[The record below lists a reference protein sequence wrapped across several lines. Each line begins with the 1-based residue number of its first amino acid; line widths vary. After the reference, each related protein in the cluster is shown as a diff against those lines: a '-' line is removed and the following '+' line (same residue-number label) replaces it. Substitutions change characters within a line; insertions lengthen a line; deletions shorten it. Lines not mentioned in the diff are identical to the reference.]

1 MSLLY
6 SSAIPTERIAA
17 VEAALVKAFN
27 TTDVTG
33 ITLLAGGLSGSAVY
47 KIVTGGQPYVL
58 KLITPNNAIAIP
70 DSLTLA
76 AAAGIA
82 PPLRYEDKQQGIVIS
97 DFIDNKPVRGIFAPD
112 TLAVELGRAIRTLH
126 EIPYNG
132 EGKDLFET
140 VDGMI
145 EQFRKTNMLSGPLFD
160 ECFQYYGT
168 IRSRYPR
175 TASDKVFS
183 HNDLNPSN
191 ILCDGEKIWIIDWD
205 VAALNDRYVDL
216 ANVANFFVQ
225 TKEQESALLHAYF
238 NGAVDDYKMAR
249 FYVMRQVCRI
259 IYSLLMFQLA
269 LQQKP
274 AGYEH
279 DQQMEGNDLRAFGSL
294 MALGKLSLAAY
305 EGQFMYG
312 KALFNEAVQQM
323 RTSRFADAIA
333 QFEQ

>member
-1 MSLLY
+1 MTLLY

-17 VEAALVKAFN
+17 IETVLVKVFN
-27 TTDVTG
+27 TTDVTS
-33 ITLLAGGLSGSAVY
+33 ISLLAGGLSGSAVY
-47 KIVTGGQPYVL
+47 KIVISGRPYVL
-58 KLITPNNAIAIP
+58 KLTSPNNTTEIP
-70 DSLTLA
+70 GSLALA

-82 PPLRYEDKQQGIVIS
+82 PALIYEDKLEGIVIS

-112 TLAVELGRAIRTLH
+112 KLVAELGRAIKTVH
-126 EIPYNG
+126 ETPYND

-145 EQFRKTNMLSGPLFD
+145 EQFRKTNMLSGALFD
-160 ECFQYYGT
+160 ECFQHYET

-191 ILCDGEKIWIIDWD
+191 ILCDGERIWIIDWD
-205 VAALNDRYVDL
+205 VAYLNDRYVDL
-216 ANVANFFVQ
+216 ANAANFFVQ
-225 TKEQESALLHAYF
+225 TKEQESALLNAYF
-238 NGAVDDYKMAR
+238 NGAVDDHKMTR

-294 MALGKLSLAAY
+294 MALGKLSLAEY

-312 KALFNEAVQQM
+312 KALFNEAVHQM
-323 RTSRFADAIA
+323 RTPRFADAIA
-333 QFEQ
+333 QFE

>member
-17 VEAALVKAFN
+17 IEAVLVKVFN

-33 ITLLAGGLSGSAVY
+33 ISLLAGGLSGSAVY
-47 KIVTGGQPYVL
+47 KIVIGGRPYVL
-58 KLITPNNAIAIP
+58 KLTPSGGTTPIP
-70 DSLTLA
+70 GSLALA

-82 PPLRYEDKQQGIVIS
+82 PALRYEDKLQGIVIS
-97 DFIDNKPVRGIFAPD
+97 DFVDNKPVRGTFAPD
-112 TLAVELGRAIRTLH
+112 KLMDELARAIKTVH
-126 EIPYNG
+126 EIPYDG

-145 EQFRKTNMLSGPLFD
+145 EQFKNTKMLSGPLFD
-160 ECFQYYGT
+160 ECFQNYGI

-175 TASDKVFS
+175 VAADKVFS

-191 ILCDGEKIWIIDWD
+191 ILCDGERIWIIDWD
-205 VAALNDRYVDL
+205 VAYLNDRYVDL
-216 ANVANFFVQ
+216 ANAANFFVQ
-225 TKEQESALLHAYF
+225 TKEQESALLNAYF
-238 NGAVDDYKMAR
+238 DQVVDDHKTAR

-274 AGYEH
+274 AGYQHNQE
-279 DQQMEGNDLRAFGSL
+279 MEGNDLRAFGSL
-294 MALGKLSLAAY
+294 MALGKLSLAEY

-323 RTSRFADAIA
+323 RTPRFAAAIA
-333 QFEQ
+333 QFE